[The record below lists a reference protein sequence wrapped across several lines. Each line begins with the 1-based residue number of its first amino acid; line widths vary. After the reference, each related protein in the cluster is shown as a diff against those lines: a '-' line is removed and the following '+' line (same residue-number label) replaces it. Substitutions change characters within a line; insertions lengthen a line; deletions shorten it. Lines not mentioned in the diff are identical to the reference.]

1 MPEWLKEWWPAVAL
15 LGPIAFAVLSWAV
28 RTGLASRKD
37 LNEAIASE
45 ARARTEGLR
54 ALEGRVIEDLS
65 ALDRRTLTIEHE
77 VRHLPT
83 TKDFGELKDQMAKV
97 GSTVDSTA
105 RELVS
110 VNLALNRVED
120 HLLKRPS

>member
-1 MPEWLKEWWPAVAL
+1 MAL

-83 TKDFGELKDQMAKV
+83 TKDFGELKDQLAKV

>member
-1 MPEWLKEWWPAVAL
+1 MPEWLKEWWPVIVL
-15 LGPIAFAVLSWAV
+15 IGPFIVGILSWAV

-37 LNEAIASE
+37 LDSAMDAEAK
-45 ARARTEGLR
+45 ARSGSMRE
-54 ALEGRVIEDLS
+54 LEVKVSDDLK

-77 VRHLPT
+77 IRHLPT
-83 TKDFGELKDQMAKV
+83 TKDFDQLKDQLSKV

-105 RELVS
+105 RELVG

-120 HLLKRPS
+120 HLLKRTS